1 MFRLFNSDPL
11 SLSFQQFRREAWGL
25 SNPLSKCHL
34 FQEAI
39 PHWARPQNLVSG
51 QLPFSQAEKIPP
63 SWRADAEWTP
73 RAGAPRGCRDPEL
86 LHLPAPAKQKK
97 PPRTLQEKPDV
108 FEIKNVLCLGLKQ
121 NTFTALAVLTNQRS
135 YLIQD
140 SCDCLN
146 NIPGDAASLPPCVHS
161 PRCRHT
167 HGISN
172 RISSPLSL
180 SLSLPRFH
188 NLSLSNLPTLL
199 YFPIQYSPSNTF
211 PSSSAPTLAPSPP
224 PPGSVIGPLSPGAEF
239 WVSGHPKH
247 LAEWL
252 KRVNKA
258 KSNFSPTTSK

>member
-1 MFRLFNSDPL
+1 MLNEPQEQEHPEAAETLNSCI
-11 SLSFQQFRREAWGL
+11 SLL
-25 SNPLSKCHL
+25 L
-34 FQEAI
+34 
-39 PHWARPQNLVSG
+39 QN
-51 QLPFSQAEKIPP
+51 K
-63 SWRADAEWTP
+63 
-73 RAGAPRGCRDPEL
+73 
-86 LHLPAPAKQKK
+86 KK

-180 SLSLPRFH
+180 SLSLSPAFTICR
-188 NLSLSNLPTLL
+188 S
-199 YFPIQYSPSNTF
+199 PICPLCSIFPSNIPPLT
-211 PSSSAPTLAPSPP
+211 PSPP
-224 PPGSVIGPLSPGAEF
+224 LQPPPLLLLPLLQALLSAPLALVLSFGSLDIQSI
-239 WVSGHPKH
+239 
-247 LAEWL
+247 
-252 KRVNKA
+252 
-258 KSNFSPTTSK
+258 